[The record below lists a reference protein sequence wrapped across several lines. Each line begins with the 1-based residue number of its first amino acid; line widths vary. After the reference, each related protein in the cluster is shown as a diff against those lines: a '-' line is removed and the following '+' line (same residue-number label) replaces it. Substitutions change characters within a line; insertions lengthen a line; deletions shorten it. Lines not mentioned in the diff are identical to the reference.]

1 MIVGSDFALIDS
13 STNKSRYE
21 FLKREFDG
29 DQIQRLLDIYG
40 GFEFWSSCCDA
51 DGAVRAFICCNAC
64 PVRHGDGAKI
74 KWLSS
79 LDLFDRSS
87 SKNFTERVRRL

>member
-29 DQIQRLLDIYG
+29 GQIQRLLDIYG
-40 GFEFWSSCCDA
+40 GFEFWSS
-51 DGAVRAFICCNAC
+51 ICCNAC